1 MEEELI
7 SVIVPVYN
15 VEKYLPMC
23 LESISNQ
30 TYRNLEIILVDDGS
44 TDSSGQICDDYA
56 VRDSRARVIH
66 QENRKLWATR
76 NRGLSEAHGAYVFF
90 PDADDYFH
98 RDLIRVLYTA
108 INLGGKPYPMAAC
121 GEKKTSSLEEDVSSN
136 IVPRCVFYSQ
146 EQIFDIFFSG
156 VNHSLSLM
164 VTWNKLYRTAF
175 LPVPFQQNYLRGQ
188 DLDSNLRFYLRV
200 KEIVLVDNIMYYWV
214 QHPGQLTRAKD
225 NMDIAYECHI
235 KMFFKILK
243 ELKENER
250 RFAHYFI
257 DKMYKRMAIYKARM
271 RWGEKRRSA
280 FTLCRQVERQTIV
293 DLVKCRDISFVKKI
307 GLLVFLHGGLFTW
320 LFLKATKNL

>member
-23 LESISNQ
+23 LETISNQ

-66 QENRKLWATR
+66 QKNRKLWAAR

-98 RDLIRVLYTA
+98 HDLIRVLYTA
-108 INLGGKPYPMAAC
+108 INLGGKAYPMAAC
-121 GEKKTSSLEEDVSSN
+121 GEKKTSSLEEDVLSN
-136 IVPRCVFYSQ
+136 IVPRCVIYSQ

-175 LPVPFQQNYLRGQ
+175 LPDPFQQNYLRGQ
-188 DLDSNLRFYLRV
+188 DLDSNLRFYLSV

-225 NMDIAYECHI
+225 NMDIAYECQI
-235 KMFFKILK
+235 KMFFQILK
-243 ELKENER
+243 ELKENECH
-250 RFAHYFI
+250 FAHYFI

-280 FTLCRQVERQTIV
+280 LTFCRQVERQTIA
-293 DLVKCRDISFVKKI
+293 DLVKCRDLSFVKKI

-320 LFLKATKNL
+320 LFLKATKNI